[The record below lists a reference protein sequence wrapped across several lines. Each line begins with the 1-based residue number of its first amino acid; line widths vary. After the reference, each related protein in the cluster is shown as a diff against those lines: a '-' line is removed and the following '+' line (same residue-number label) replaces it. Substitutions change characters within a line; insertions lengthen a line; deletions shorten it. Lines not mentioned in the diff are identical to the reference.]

1 MYLSEN
7 RKEPPD
13 RISLVL
19 MGSRWSRADAAYV
32 RNLFSFQTE
41 NVANP
46 TDIFSNKIENVASH
60 RDIFSI

>member
-7 RKEPPD
+7 RKEPLD

-19 MGSRWSRADAAYV
+19 MGSRRPRADAALL
-32 RNLFSFQTE
+32 RNLFSFQIE

-46 TDIFSNKIENVASH
+46 TNIFSNDIENLASH